1 MNSNVV
7 RWMAPDLLAVAE
19 PEPEHLQPVEQDVPA
34 PDLEPELPLQLPTL
48 EEIQAI
54 QDHAEKEGFE
64 QGHADGHA
72 QGQAE
77 VRRLIAQIEG
87 ILDSFNRP
95 LVRLENEAVA
105 ALGELAVRIAGGLVG
120 RAYQAEPELL
130 AQLVKEGIDAVG
142 GTSREVELRLHPDDI
157 AALEPLLTLT
167 PLQRLSPDLS
177 LGRGDLRVHAE
188 AVRIDGTLEARLR
201 GALDAVVAQTGAG
214 A

>member
-1 MNSNVV
+1 
-7 RWMAPDLLAVAE
+7 
-19 PEPEHLQPVEQDVPA
+19 
-34 PDLEPELPLQLPTL
+34 PLQLPTL

-54 QDHAEKEGFE
+54 QEHAEKEGFE
-64 QGHADGHA
+64 RGHADGLA

-77 VRRLIAQIEG
+77 VRRLVAQIEG

-105 ALGELAVRIAGGLVG
+105 ALGELAVRIAGALVG

-130 AQLVKEGIDAVG
+130 AQLVHEAVDAVA
-142 GTSREVELRLHPDDI
+142 GTHREVEVRLHPDDI
-157 AALEPLLTLT
+157 AALAPLLEL
-167 PLQRLSPDLS
+167 PAQQRLVPDHG

-201 GALDAVVAQTGAG
+201 SALDTVVAQAG
-214 A
+214 ANT